1 MSNKKHKV
9 NIDLINSMNVITDM
23 LIENRKLS
31 DLSFEQRPKSP
42 KDSVPNDPYWTPFNC
57 YLYAQNRFYREWPS
71 GEAVIKEDPKAAV
84 YYAINVLDGPW
95 PDDENGRYA
104 ENKISTDPSLA
115 LYYAKMVKGRWEK
128 IEPSMA
134 TKPEWAYEYAKTVLE
149 HQWDGPYAEDAEA
162 VISND
167 PYTATL
173 YCMDLKKPKRYD
185 NPLTE
190 RRILD
195 SIYGSLYAHTV
206 APDLTIQDLNDEVN
220 YRLEVLHTGQDID
233 FTNVVEESK
242 WDPNLKHPEP
252 DVRTSSARVMVHY
265 AIDHLKRRWP
275 EAEPYILKNI
285 GIEHNDRDYLYYY
298 ALLVIRPYDKENP
311 DYDRGRWLEAEPFI
325 AVDPHVAYGYAR
337 DILMERWK
345 SPEVELGIINS
356 GSAKYYA
363 EYVAETSEDELRED
377 IENKLNDLH
386 YHDSIDL
393 KDTIEEAIDN
403 LLPLIVE
410 ALVERDYSTMT
421 PTTVYAY
428 AITDYKTK
436 QLHGEDYEPDPKA
449 EAVMMRDPGAAYY
462 YARDVINDGK
472 CLGKRWEEAE
482 PTIMSEPYWAYAYAK
497 DVLGRRWKTAENVI
511 KNNTYIAYLYARYII
526 KPSNQA
532 DYDHDNGRWDIETE
546 SRILEDHDPV
556 IPEND
561 SEKES
566 EICELYA
573 NNVAEMTIED
583 LKSDIEKKL
592 NDLNSSDDTDLT
604 DIDEA
609 KKKLLPLIT
618 ESRREDEKRAM
629 ALFHIALDKKNA
641 RAEGLTPKQESEILK
656 SPEYAYKYAQYVI
669 EGEWVEAE
677 PIILT
682 DQYWAFNYAKN
693 VIKGTWKAAEP
704 LILGG
709 KDLRFA
715 LSYAT
720 DISKI
725 RLAPMVELRI
735 IEHFEDD
742 DVDDYGYY
750 LYAYCAEVAKM
761 SVKDLKA
768 DAEMQISELTSGDDI
783 DLSSTIDESIDRL
796 MPLISENEKEPK
808 PDPSKMTLEEIFD
821 YLNKSE
827 KHDKR
832 WPEAEPYIMKNP
844 KYAFDYAYDVINKE
858 KNLGIR
864 WPEAEPY
871 IMKSPRYAHSYAY
884 NVINK
889 RKDHGKR
896 WPEAE
901 PYIMKSSETAFD
913 YAYYVINKEKDLGKR
928 WPEAEPFI
936 KTSPEYAYKYAR
948 YVINKGKGLG
958 IRWPEAEPYIIQDES
973 YCYQYATYVALM
985 PHEKFLADVK
995 YTLMRDLHPQ
1005 EDKDFTGI
1013 DESIDRLM
1021 PLIAEGLLPDPKKL
1035 TPQECYN
1042 YAYNFI
1048 LKMEQDSK
1056 CAQWLN
1062 DAEEI
1067 IKHDPDYA
1075 TAYAKNVLNYEPI
1088 KKADRKKRF
1097 ISAEEYIM
1105 KSPKWAYIYARD
1117 IYSKS
1122 GQRDKLRWEDAE
1134 PFILQDPKYA
1144 YFYAQYVA
1152 HMPLEVIQADVDKKM
1167 GQMFPDENKDLSNTT
1182 DEAIDRLKPIIAENE
1197 EDLPDFEKM
1206 SPINAFNYVFIR
1218 SFNKDKSR
1226 KMRCPEAER
1235 AIIKD
1240 PHVASLYAQFIMGE
1254 RWYLAE
1260 PLIIKDLGRAKVY
1273 ADKLVKMPF
1282 NTFLDEVKST
1292 SKLLNNDDEI
1302 DLSET
1307 TDEAIVRLL
1316 PLIENKVDPE
1326 DYDINRR
1333 DALECYT
1340 TARFVIKKRWP
1351 KAEPKILTHPYAS
1364 YLYANYVL
1372 DRPWKQAE
1380 PIISTDAKS
1389 SLFYAQYVL
1398 KRRWPEGEMAIKQ
1411 DPEYAYYYAEDVI
1424 KPFDKDNPRYDNGR
1438 WEDPKTELLILNA
1451 PWEMPYAENVAVMT
1465 REDLLAEIE
1474 LKIKDI
1480 VPHDDKDLTGT
1491 TDEAINRLM
1500 PLIKEDDD
1508 KALPDPSSMSP
1519 TEAFEYVYEVV
1530 NHGQFLGIRWEEA
1543 EPIIAKNPELAYY
1556 YATTVINNEKR
1567 YKYKHPGIRNK
1578 VLENG
1583 IKDHPKWAY
1592 YYALEIINQGE
1603 RNGIRWFEAEPAII
1617 LNRFTATMY
1626 SKNIAD
1632 MPVDD
1637 FITEVENRQAGLL
1650 PSDDKDLT
1658 GTTDEAIDRLI
1669 PLINETS
1676 RKDYW
1681 GRRKEFKEYYPIS
1694 NWLDKAINKIRARFF
1709 GSYPPKFQQSII
1721 ALKAKA
1727 DEYRK
1732 KGADNFKIGAD
1743 LFSYK
1748 KPYPPKEVLDDRA
1761 IPSSIK
1767 SLLIGA
1773 FHDEEEKLNKDYE
1786 NSLKDTWE
1794 HEWPAPEHKKQENIQ
1809 YDLRRRLRGEAI
1821 AAREHLKKFKDT
1833 TADDDLN
1840 LSDIDEE

>member
-1 MSNKKHKV
+1 L
-9 NIDLINSMNVITDM
+9 DA
-23 LIENRKLS
+23 
-31 DLSFEQRPKSP
+31 
-42 KDSVPNDPYWTPFNC
+42 FNC

-134 TKPEWAYEYAKTVLE
+134 TKPEWAYEYAKTVLG

-162 VISND
+162 IISND

-185 NPLTE
+185 NPQTE

-242 WDPNLKHPEP
+242 WDPDFKHPKP
-252 DVRTSSARVMVHY
+252 DVKTSSARVLVHY

-325 AVDPHVAYGYAR
+325 VVDPHLAYGYAR

-410 ALVERDYSTMT
+410 AVVERDYSTMT
-421 PTTVYAY
+421 PTTVYTY

-526 KPSNQA
+526 KPSNPA
-532 DYDHDNGRWDIETE
+532 DYDHENGRWDLETE

-573 NNVAEMTIED
+573 NNVAEMSID
-583 LKSDIEKKL
+583 ALKSDIERKL
-592 NDLNSSDDTDLT
+592 NGLNSADDLDLSKT
-604 DIDEA
+604 
-609 KKKLLPLIT
+609 T
-618 ESRREDEKRAM
+618 EEGLKSTTQIIVESSEDNRRAM

-641 RAEGLTPKQESEILK
+641 KEEGLTPKQESEILK
-656 SPEYAYKYAQYVI
+656 SPEYAYKYAQYII

-761 SVKDLKA
+761 SVEDLKA
-768 DAEMQISELTSGDDI
+768 DAEMKISELTSGDNI
-783 DLSSTIDESIDRL
+783 NLSGTIDESIDRL
-796 MPLISENEKEPK
+796 MPLI
-808 PDPSKMTLEEIFD
+808 I
-821 YLNKSE
+821 
-827 KHDKR
+827 
-832 WPEAEPYIMKNP
+832 
-844 KYAFDYAYDVINKE
+844 
-858 KNLGIR
+858 
-864 WPEAEPY
+864 
-871 IMKSPRYAHSYAY
+871 
-884 NVINK
+884 
-889 RKDHGKR
+889 
-896 WPEAE
+896 
-901 PYIMKSSETAFD
+901 
-913 YAYYVINKEKDLGKR
+913 
-928 WPEAEPFI
+928 
-936 KTSPEYAYKYAR
+936 
-948 YVINKGKGLG
+948 
-958 IRWPEAEPYIIQDES
+958 
-973 YCYQYATYVALM
+973 
-985 PHEKFLADVK
+985 
-995 YTLMRDLHPQ
+995 
-1005 EDKDFTGI
+1005 
-1013 DESIDRLM
+1013 
-1021 PLIAEGLLPDPKKL
+1021 EGLLPDPKKL

-1048 LKMEQDSK
+1048 LKMDQDGK
-1056 CAQWLN
+1056 CEQWLS

-1067 IKHDPDYA
+1067 IKHDPEYA
-1075 TAYAKNVLNYEPI
+1075 SAYAKNVLNHEPI
-1088 KKADRKKRF
+1088 RKADRKKRF

-1152 HMPLEVIQADVDKKM
+1152 HMPLEVIQADVDIRM
-1167 GQMFPDENKDLSNTT
+1167 GQMFPDENRNLTDTT
-1182 DEAIDRLKPIIAENE
+1182 EEAIDRLMPLIMENAEE
-1197 EDLPDFEKM
+1197 LPDFERM
-1206 SPINAFNYVFIR
+1206 SPINAFNYVYFR
-1218 SFNKDKSR
+1218 SLDKDNVN

-1235 AIIKD
+1235 TIIKD
-1240 PHVASLYAQFIMGE
+1240 PHVASLYAQFVLGE
-1254 RWYLAE
+1254 RWYIAE
-1260 PLIIKDLGRAKVY
+1260 PIIIKDLGRAKVY
-1273 ADKLVKMPF
+1273 ADRLVKIPF
-1282 NTFLDEVKST
+1282 KDFLDEVKST
-1292 SKLLNNDDEI
+1292 SQFFIKNDET
-1302 DLSET
+1302 DLSGTAE
-1307 TDEAIVRLL
+1307 EAIDRLM
-1316 PLIENKVDPE
+1316 PLIAENKVDPE

-1372 DRPWKQAE
+1372 DRPWRQAE

-1389 SLFYAQYVL
+1389 SLYYALYVL

-1411 DPEYAYYYAEDVI
+1411 DPECAYYYAEDVI

-1480 VPHDDKDLTGT
+1480 VPHDDINLT
-1491 TDEAINRLM
+1491 D
-1500 PLIKEDDD
+1500 
-1508 KALPDPSSMSP
+1508 
-1519 TEAFEYVYEVV
+1519 
-1530 NHGQFLGIRWEEA
+1530 
-1543 EPIIAKNPELAYY
+1543 
-1556 YATTVINNEKR
+1556 
-1567 YKYKHPGIRNK
+1567 
-1578 VLENG
+1578 
-1583 IKDHPKWAY
+1583 
-1592 YYALEIINQGE
+1592 
-1603 RNGIRWFEAEPAII
+1603 
-1617 LNRFTATMY
+1617 
-1626 SKNIAD
+1626 
-1632 MPVDD
+1632 
-1637 FITEVENRQAGLL
+1637 
-1650 PSDDKDLT
+1650 
-1658 GTTDEAIDRLI
+1658 TTDEAIDRLI

-1709 GSYPPKFQQSII
+1709 GSYSTKFQQSII

-1748 KPYPPKEVLDDRA
+1748 EPYPPKEVLDDRA

-1773 FHDEEEKLNKDYE
+1773 FHDEEKKLNKDYE
-1786 NSLKDTWE
+1786 NSLKDNWE

-1833 TADDDLN
+1833 TADDDIN
-1840 LSDIDEE
+1840 LSGIDEE